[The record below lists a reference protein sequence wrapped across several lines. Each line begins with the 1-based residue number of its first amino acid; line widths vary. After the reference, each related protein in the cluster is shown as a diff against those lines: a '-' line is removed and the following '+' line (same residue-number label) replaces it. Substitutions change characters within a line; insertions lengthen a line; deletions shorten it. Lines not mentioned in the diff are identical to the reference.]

1 MANLDNVQAEQ
12 QQELLTQQQ
21 RLSAQQMLVV
31 SLLQLS
37 TQEMEDRVRTEILE
51 NPALEEGSDDESP
64 IDDVADDSGDDD
76 ITDELEGDSMGT
88 TADTDM
94 EFDDD
99 NDNSSDYQTGRE
111 TSPREEIPI
120 DAGISFF
127 DLLKEQ
133 LGEQPLTD
141 QQQAIGLF
149 LIGSLD
155 DDGWLRKSIHEI
167 VEVLAFKA
175 DIDTTADEVEG
186 VLHVIQQFDP
196 AGVGARNLQEC
207 LLLQLDRKD
216 GQQVNK
222 STSQQ
227 VMMARRILTECFDD
241 FAAKRWD
248 RIPEALGISKE
259 EADAALVELTRL
271 NPHPGSSLSEMV
283 GKGMQQ
289 LVPDFVMDSEGDEA
303 VPILNN
309 GGLPTLRVSSEFREM
324 LAAQSKNGTPAQRE
338 AARFLQQK
346 IDSAQGFIQA
356 VRQREQTLNAV
367 MRAIVKIQKDFFQTG
382 DEEALKPMI
391 LQDVEAASGYDI
403 STISRVSNTKYIQTR
418 FGIFP
423 LKYFFSNK
431 RVKVG
436 GEDSETY
443 INLNDVLKELKTL
456 IDGEDKSNPLTD
468 DKLAALLN
476 EKGFNVAR
484 RTVAKYREALSIPI
498 AKMRRR

>member
-1 MANLDNVQAEQ
+1 
-12 QQELLTQQQ
+12 
-21 RLSAQQMLVV
+21 MLVV

-37 TQEMEDRVRTEILE
+37 TQEMEDRVRTEILD
-51 NPALEEGSDDESP
+51 NPALEEGSADESP
-64 IDDVADDSGDDD
+64 IDDAADDSDDD

-88 TADTDM
+88 TADADL

-216 GQQVNK
+216 GQQV
-222 STSQQ
+222 
-227 VMMARRILTECFDD
+227 VMARRILTECFDD

-248 RIPEALGISKE
+248 RIPDVLGISKE
-259 EADAALVELTRL
+259 EADAALAELTRL

-303 VPILNN
+303 VPVLNN

-443 INLNDVLKELKTL
+443 INLNDVLKELKAL
-456 IDGEDKSNPLTD
+456 IDGEDKSSPLTD

>member
-1 MANLDNVQAEQ
+1 MADFDNLQVEQ
-12 QQELLTQQQ
+12 QQESLTQQQ

-88 TADTDM
+88 TADADM

-216 GQQVNK
+216 GQQV
-222 STSQQ
+222 
-227 VMMARRILTECFDD
+227 MMARRILTECFDD

-259 EADAALVELTRL
+259 EADATLAELTRL

-303 VPILNN
+303 VPVLNN

-436 GEDSETY
+436 GKDSETY

>member
-216 GQQVNK
+216 GQQVA
-222 STSQQ
+222 
-227 VMMARRILTECFDD
+227 MARRILTECFDD

-248 RIPEALGISKE
+248 RIPEVLGISKE
-259 EADAALVELTRL
+259 EADAALAELTRL

-303 VPILNN
+303 VPVLNN

>member
-1 MANLDNVQAEQ
+1 MADFDNLQVEQ
-12 QQELLTQQQ
+12 QQESLTQQQ

-64 IDDVADDSGDDD
+64 IDDAADDSDDD

-88 TADTDM
+88 TADADM

-216 GQQVNK
+216 GQQV
-222 STSQQ
+222 
-227 VMMARRILTECFDD
+227 MMARRILTECFDD

-259 EADAALVELTRL
+259 EADAALAELTRL

-289 LVPDFVMDSEGDEA
+289 LVPDFVMESEGDEA
-303 VPILNN
+303 VPVLNN

-436 GEDSETY
+436 GEESETY
-443 INLNDVLKELKTL
+443 INLNDVLKELKAL

>member
-1 MANLDNVQAEQ
+1 MADFDNLQVEQ
-12 QQELLTQQQ
+12 QQESLTQQQ
-21 RLSAQQMLVV
+21 RLSTQQMLVV

-88 TADTDM
+88 TADADM

-216 GQQVNK
+216 GQQV
-222 STSQQ
+222 
-227 VMMARRILTECFDD
+227 VMARRILTECFDD

-248 RIPEALGISKE
+248 RIPEVLGISKE
-259 EADAALVELTRL
+259 EADAALAELTRL

-303 VPILNN
+303 VPVLNN

>member
-1 MANLDNVQAEQ
+1 MADIDNLQIEQ
-12 QQELLTQQQ
+12 QQELQTQQQ

-37 TQEMEDRVRTEILE
+37 TQEMEDRVRAEILD
-51 NPALEEGSDDESP
+51 NPALEEGTPDDNLSDDTIEDSDDE
-64 IDDVADDSGDDD
+64 D
-76 ITDELEGDSMGT
+76 ITDELAGDSMGT
-88 TADTDM
+88 AADADM

-99 NDNSSDYQTGRE
+99 NDNSSDYQSGSE
-111 TSPREEIPI
+111 TTPREEIPI
-120 DAGISFF
+120 DAGVSFF

-141 QQQAIGLF
+141 KQEAIGLF

-155 DDGWLRKSIHEI
+155 DDGWLRKSIHDI

-186 VLHVIQQFDP
+186 VLRVIQQFDP

-207 LLLQLDRKD
+207 LLLQLDRKK
-216 GQQVNK
+216 GQQANDV
-222 STSQQ
+222 
-227 VMMARRILTECFDD
+227 AHRILTECFDD
-241 FAAKRWD
+241 FVAKRWD
-248 RIPEALGISKE
+248 RIPDALSISRD
-259 EADAALVELTRL
+259 EADQALAELTRL

-283 GKGMQQ
+283 GRGMQQ
-289 LVPDFVMDSEGDEA
+289 LVPDFVMDTEGDEV
-303 VPILNN
+303 VPVLNN
-309 GGLPTLRVSSEFREM
+309 GGLPTLHVSSDFRDM
-324 LAAQSKNGTPAQRE
+324 LAAQTKNGTPAQRE
-338 AARFLQQK
+338 AAQFLQQK

-367 MRAIVKIQKDFFQTG
+367 MRAIVDIQKDFFQTG
-382 DEEALKPMI
+382 DEETLKPMI
-391 LQDVEAASGYDI
+391 LQDVGERSGYDI

-443 INLNDVLKELKTL
+443 INLNDVLKELKNL
-456 IDGEDKSNPLTD
+456 VEGEDKSDPLTD
-468 DKLAALLN
+468 EKLAALLT

-484 RTVAKYREALSIPI
+484 RTVAKYREMLALPT
-498 AKMRRR
+498 AKMRRS

>member
-1 MANLDNVQAEQ
+1 MADFDNVQIEQ
-12 QQELLTQQQ
+12 QQELQTQQQ

-37 TQEMEDRVRTEILE
+37 TQEMEDRVRAEILD
-51 NPALEEGSDDESP
+51 NPALEEGTPDDGP
-64 IDDVADDSGDDD
+64 VDDTADDTGDEDV
-76 ITDELEGDSMGT
+76 TDELVGDSMGT
-88 TADTDM
+88 TADTDL

-99 NDNSSDYQTGRE
+99 NDYSSDYLSGNE

-120 DAGISFF
+120 DAGMSFF

-133 LGEQPLTD
+133 LGEQPLTEKEE
-141 QQQAIGLF
+141 AIGLF

-167 VEVLAFKA
+167 VEVLAFKS
-175 DIDTTADEVEG
+175 DIDTTADEVER

-207 LLLQLDRKD
+207 LLLQLDRGGD
-216 GQQVNK
+216 QQVYE
-222 STSQQ
+222 STSLQ
-227 VMMARRILTECFDD
+227 VARRILTECFDD
-241 FAAKRWD
+241 FTGKRWD
-248 RIPEALGISKE
+248 RIPDALGTSKE
-259 EADAALVELTRL
+259 ETDKAIAELTRL
-271 NPHPGSSLSEMV
+271 NPHPGSSLSEIV

-289 LVPDFVMDSEGDEA
+289 LVPDFIMDTEGENV
-303 VPILNN
+303 VPLLNN
-309 GGLPTLRVSSEFREM
+309 SGMPSLHVSNEFREM

-367 MRAIVKIQKDFFQTG
+367 MRAIVDIQKDFFQTG
-382 DEEALKPMI
+382 DEDLLKPMI
-391 LQDVEAASGYDI
+391 LQDVEERSGYDI
-403 STISRVSNTKYIQTR
+403 STVSRVSNTKYIQTR

-443 INLNDVLKELKTL
+443 INLNDVLKELKL
-456 IDGEDKSNPLTD
+456 FVDGEDKSDPLTD
-468 DKLAALLN
+468 EKLAALLT
-476 EKGFNVAR
+476 EKGFHVAR
-484 RTVAKYREALSIPI
+484 RTVAKYREMLSIPI
-498 AKMRRR
+498 AKMRRQ